1 MTSLGDLKPLSDG
14 EPVWGILPVK
24 MSNGEHL
31 SDEELKALSDN
42 EYVSP
47 GVMVTWVLLGL
58 LSWGLI
64 GFVVWIYMAVTVL
77 LPLPYPIYA
86 EK

>member
-1 MTSLGDLKPLSDG
+1 MTSLGDLKPLSEG
-14 EPVWGILPVK
+14 EVIHGLMPVK
-24 MSNGEHL
+24 MSNGEHI
-31 SDEELKALSDN
+31 SDEDLKSLEDS

-64 GFVVWIYMAVTVL
+64 GFVIWIFLMVT
-77 LPLPYPIYA
+77 A
-86 EK
+86 